1 MEFINN
7 KFSNWLFILLSIL
20 IIVAAVYLF
29 FTLVPL
35 IILLVLSFWI
45 FKKCKSYFKNFSI
58 REKVFK
64 KRSYK
69 SSWTNTKSN
78 KVNKD
83 VDFSENII
91 DVDYKEV

>member
-58 REKVFK
+58 REKVLK